1 MLDIVAIVLPLI
13 NFCRFL
19 DEVGSVRLATV
30 SGHFASFKFQNDSCF
45 PRQLPPLFQ
54 IDCLFSWLSTHL
66 FLGYF
71 SGAGRSLMWG
81 VDNVVEF
88 IHICSYF
95 MVSERFLPEISCCT
109 FPTGWFFSFRENQFL
124 EVLFTLKLSGYLCVT
139 QDLMFCALNE
149 YEEIFVFEDLML
161 MPNVACLHCLVDDHL
176 RNLELD

>member
-1 MLDIVAIVLPLI
+1 MYYIIVLPLI

-30 SGHFASFKFQNDSCF
+30 SGRFASFKFQHDSCF

-54 IDCLFSWLSTHL
+54 IDCLFSWQSIDL
-66 FLGYF
+66 FLGFF

-88 IHICSYF
+88 IQICSYF
-95 MVSERFLPEISCCT
+95 MVSERFLSEIFRCT
-109 FPTGWFFSFRENQFL
+109 FPTGYCLSFRENQFL
-124 EVLFTLKLSGYLCVT
+124 EVLFTLKLSGYLYVAR
-139 QDLMFCALNE
+139 DLMFCASNE
-149 YEEIFVFEDLML
+149 YEKIFVFEDLML
-161 MPNVACLHCLVDDHL
+161 APNVACLRCLVDDRL